1 MALPRRTSSNVTVRR
16 DDVMS
21 PAEFV
26 GRRPLR
32 RAVEI
37 AQTDVEL
44 WSWELKEL
52 QALFALG
59 RADVIES
66 TATER
71 CGGS

>member
-1 MALPRRTSSNVTVRR
+1 
-16 DDVMS
+16 MS